1 MPSKPRGK
9 YIRTVRRDVVSHIK
23 EERKGV
29 EVVIADVLS
38 CGHLFPVRVTR
49 EKGKVDRKCKICSA
63 EMLAR
68 RGKVL

>member
-1 MPSKPRGK
+1 MPSKPRVK
-9 YIRTVRRDVVSHIK
+9 YIRTVRRDVVSHRT

-38 CGHLFPVRVTR
+38 CGHEFSVRVTR
-49 EKGKVDRKCKICSA
+49 EKGKSDRLCRICTA

-68 RGKVL
+68 RGKV